1 MKRRFTSDEGNL
13 IVEFAIIVP
22 VILLIAFGA
31 LDISRA
37 MRVKQIA
44 QTLSRESAS
53 LAYRDCSVQP
63 GTTTTDCLDLVQQR
77 MNTRSGMVLPGS
89 QIVLTLYSYDPVAGN
104 ITQYGPSG
112 GTSKYSLSRLNT
124 IGDNVGNM
132 VRAQREVVIAEI
144 NAPYSSLLAPSTR
157 LFQLGERTFYD
168 VSIL

>member
-1 MKRRFTSDEGNL
+1 MRSPRWSEAGNV

-22 VILLIAFGA
+22 VILIIAFGA

-53 LAYRDCSVQP
+53 LAYRDCSVDT

-77 MNTRSGMVLPGS
+77 MTNRAGALLPGS
-89 QIVLTLYSYDPVAGN
+89 EIILSLYSYDPVGGN
-104 ITQYGPSG
+104 ITQYGPTG
-112 GTSKYSLSRLNT
+112 GTSKYTLTRLNSA
-124 IGDNVGNM
+124 GDNVGTM
-132 VRAQREVVIAEI
+132 IRAQREVVIAEI
-144 NAPYSSLLAPSTR
+144 HAPYTSFFAPSAR
-157 LFQLGERTFYD
+157 MFQLGSRIFYD